1 MKVKV
6 INSCVGK
13 WYRVG
18 EVYVVKDASKYEP
31 IGIQVFNSDTEN
43 KHPDV
48 IMNGDYKYL

>member
-6 INSCVGK
+6 INSCEE
-13 WYRVG
+13 YHAG
-18 EVYVVKDASKYEP
+18 EVKDTNKYQP
-31 IGIQVFNSDTEN
+31 SGIQVFNSDTEN